1 MCSQSGNFGNYI
13 ANNTGGKAFDNNV
26 VDVAFREVDND
37 E

>member
-1 MCSQSGNFGNYI
+1 MCSQSGNFGNHI
-13 ANNTGGKAFDNNV
+13 ANSSGGPFDKEV